1 VTTGLSPE
9 PEWYRDAVIYE
20 LHVRAYADS
29 NADGVGDF
37 GGLAT
42 KLDYLNDL
50 GVTAMWLLP
59 FYPSPQRDGGYD
71 ISDFRRV
78 NPDYGDLRTLRRL
91 VKGAHERG
99 IRVITEVVM
108 NHTSDQHPWF
118 QRARRSPPGSRYR
131 NYYVWSDTAD
141 RYQGARIIFKDF
153 ETSNWTWDPVAGA
166 YFWHRFYSHQPDLNF
181 DNPEVQREI
190 LAIVDHWMD
199 LGIDGVRLDAVPYLF
214 EREGTNCENLPET
227 HVFIKR
233 LRAHIDSKYRD
244 RLLLAEANQWP
255 EDAAAYFGDGDE
267 CHMNFHFPL
276 MPRLFMAVRQE
287 NRLPIIDILEQ
298 TPQLPKGCQWA
309 TFLRNHDELTLE
321 MVTDEERDYM
331 YRAYA
336 NDLEMRLNL
345 GIRRRLAPLLGNDR
359 RKIELLNALLFT
371 LPGTPVLYYGDEI
384 GMGDNVYLGDRDGV
398 RTPMQWSPDRNA
410 GFSHASSQRLY
421 LPPIVDGP
429 YHYETVNV
437 ENQRYDPHSLL
448 SWMRQLIAVRR
459 RHPVL
464 SRGDITFLDP
474 DNHRVLAFV
483 RTLDGAHPFLVVAN
497 LSARAQS
504 VELDL
509 RSWVGATPVEVFGRT
524 AFFDVRDRPY
534 EVTVGPYGFY
544 WFELSPP
551 AEGGA
556 ALDERETPRL
566 DAEWPDVLDG
576 RTPRLLGP
584 LTAWMRKRR
593 WFAGKS
599 REIANARLVAATNAP
614 GVSSVRH
621 PLRMCFV
628 QVDYVDGEPDTYLVP
643 LTVLDG
649 DRAHTLIASRPESV
663 VAFLRDGRPVVDA
676 LVDEPSVLALVRG
689 MAARRA
695 RLGDFE
701 ADPYP
706 ELRSVL
712 AQAGTEAPVR
722 LLAVEQSNSSV
733 AIGDA
738 VLVKVM
744 RRLHGGVSPDLEVSR
759 HLREVGYQAGAPL
772 LGSLSWRRRGRGR
785 SEPDT
790 VALAYR
796 FVPNEG
802 DSWAHMLDQLDFFYE
817 DMLSGDTA
825 LPPPV
830 AAGAGAGVLDLAGP
844 PDGLM
849 STAGP
854 ELALL
859 GHRTAELHLALA
871 TGDDPAFAP
880 ERFNALYQ
888 RSLYQGLRTQ
898 LRTTLGML
906 RRRVNGLSESTAVEA
921 KAVLAGQD
929 ALLGRL
935 EVLRVGRIDAV
946 RTRTHGDYHLGQV
959 LYTGRDFVIIDF
971 EGEPAR
977 AISERRIKHTPLRD
991 VAGMFRSFDYA
1002 AQVALSL
1009 RRERGLIAD
1018 TDEPLAQAWAAWW
1031 PRAASAAFLGGYLT
1045 TEGIANLLPAEHD
1058 DIAVLLDVL
1067 VLEKA
1072 LYELRY
1078 ELDNRPD
1085 WAWLPLNVLAAATA

>member
-1 VTTGLSPE
+1 
-9 PEWYRDAVIYE
+9 
-20 LHVRAYADS
+20 
-29 NADGVGDF
+29 
-37 GGLAT
+37 
-42 KLDYLNDL
+42 
-50 GVTAMWLLP
+50 
-59 FYPSPQRDGGYD
+59 
-71 ISDFRRV
+71 
-78 NPDYGDLRTLRRL
+78 
-91 VKGAHERG
+91 
-99 IRVITEVVM
+99 
-108 NHTSDQHPWF
+108 
-118 QRARRSPPGSRYR
+118 
-131 NYYVWSDTAD
+131 
-141 RYQGARIIFKDF
+141 
-153 ETSNWTWDPVAGA
+153 
-166 YFWHRFYSHQPDLNF
+166 
-181 DNPEVQREI
+181 
-190 LAIVDHWMD
+190 
-199 LGIDGVRLDAVPYLF
+199 
-214 EREGTNCENLPET
+214 
-227 HVFIKR
+227 
-233 LRAHIDSKYRD
+233 
-244 RLLLAEANQWP
+244 
-255 EDAAAYFGDGDE
+255 
-267 CHMNFHFPL
+267 
-276 MPRLFMAVRQE
+276 
-287 NRLPIIDILEQ
+287 
-298 TPQLPKGCQWA
+298 
-309 TFLRNHDELTLE
+309 
-321 MVTDEERDYM
+321 
-331 YRAYA
+331 
-336 NDLEMRLNL
+336 
-345 GIRRRLAPLLGNDR
+345 
-359 RKIELLNALLFT
+359 
-371 LPGTPVLYYGDEI
+371 
-384 GMGDNVYLGDRDGV
+384 
-398 RTPMQWSPDRNA
+398 
-410 GFSHASSQRLY
+410 
-421 LPPIVDGP
+421 
-429 YHYETVNV
+429 
-437 ENQRYDPHSLL
+437 
-448 SWMRQLIAVRR
+448 
-459 RHPVL
+459 
-464 SRGDITFLDP
+464 
-474 DNHRVLAFV
+474 
-483 RTLDGAHPFLVVAN
+483 
-497 LSARAQS
+497 
-504 VELDL
+504 
-509 RSWVGATPVEVFGRT
+509 
-524 AFFDVRDRPY
+524 
-534 EVTVGPYGFY
+534 
-544 WFELSPP
+544 
-551 AEGGA
+551 
-556 ALDERETPRL
+556 
-566 DAEWPDVLDG
+566 
-576 RTPRLLGP
+576 
-584 LTAWMRKRR
+584 
-593 WFAGKS
+593 
-599 REIANARLVAATNAP
+599 
-614 GVSSVRH
+614 
-621 PLRMCFV
+621 
-628 QVDYVDGEPDTYLVP
+628 
-643 LTVLDG
+643 
-649 DRAHTLIASRPESV
+649 
-663 VAFLRDGRPVVDA
+663 
-676 LVDEPSVLALVRG
+676 
-689 MAARRA
+689 
-695 RLGDFE
+695 
-701 ADPYP
+701 
-706 ELRSVL
+706 
-712 AQAGTEAPVR
+712 
-722 LLAVEQSNSSV
+722 
-733 AIGDA
+733 
-738 VLVKVM
+738 M